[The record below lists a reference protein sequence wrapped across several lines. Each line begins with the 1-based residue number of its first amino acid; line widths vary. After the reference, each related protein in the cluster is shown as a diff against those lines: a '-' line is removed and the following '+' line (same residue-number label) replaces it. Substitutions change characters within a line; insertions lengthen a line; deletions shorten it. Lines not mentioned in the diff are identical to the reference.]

1 MDKIINTR
9 CVVTGL
15 GMISAIGNNV
25 DECFEN
31 ALSGKTGIDKV
42 ASVDTTNCYANLG
55 AEVHCDSLDD
65 SEEARQVDRVSKLC
79 LKASKEAL
87 ADSGLVI
94 DEENAGRVG
103 VVMGSCV
110 GGVVSVENYVT
121 NGQKTED
128 INKMTIASIANH
140 VADMAGAKGVITNV
154 GNACAAGTISIA
166 YACEL
171 IRAGVADAFIV
182 GGADAFASVPFS
194 GFLALHA
201 LSEQA
206 CSPFN
211 HSNGITLG
219 EGSGAII
226 VESYEHASKR
236 NAKIYCDVLSAGI
249 SSDAHH
255 ITAPRPDG
263 LGQMYAIRQAIEK
276 SGIKPEDI
284 GYVNAHGTGTAK
296 NDEAEFLSLH
306 TIFDDVNPDLSVSST
321 KAMVGHCLGAAG
333 AIEAVFAI
341 KALTENK
348 IPATIGYSEEDIAA
362 LAEKAGTFDFM
373 PNNMK
378 EKNLEYVMSNSF
390 AFGGSNASIIF
401 SKKPGDVK
409 ETENDEKVY
418 ITGLGIVS
426 PLGNGVE
433 NYIEKIN
440 AGARPESS
448 SVCSSVGKEDYD
460 KYGLK
465 MAFFR
470 KLDKFSLMQV
480 VSGLEALTTAGIE
493 VTEENA
499 EQLGMIIGTGDG
511 PLTTV
516 YEFQKHISE
525 NGTTAG
531 SAFNFPNTVYN
542 AAGGYLSIKT
552 GMRGYNVTVTNGAQS
567 GMSSLCYAYNEI
579 RQNREKAM
587 LATGTDENSEVMEK
601 LYRQLGLVGAD
612 SGCAYSDQDGFA
624 LSDGST
630 TIALEGESYAASH
643 RAKKY
648 AEVCGYA
655 MTHEGVGYGEIAGSE
670 KGLLN
675 AILDAAGMAEIG
687 LDQINAVYGFANGS
701 KENDAIERRVYDEIF
716 SGNVPVHQVRDFT
729 GEGRAA
735 SSALSIAHAAL
746 TLSGDLNK
754 MQEAYFVTGDAVTK
768 QTVDTSAYEYVL
780 VTSCAVGGSYC
791 AVVLKKAK

>member
-42 ASVDTTNCYANLG
+42 ASVDTINCYANLG